1 MNNIIMSI
9 GYVTILII
17 VVCLVTIVVDEIN
30 NKIKKY
36 KYSKNTQIIKSGTC
50 FFNHDKNLKII
61 TKKDIKVKF
70 KKRTVIEATIDDNR
84 IWSYAWGMT
93 KEYAKRDLEKEII
106 NSITEYYENGC
117 LQQYIINDY
126 IEEVIEYKTEGE

>member
-106 NSITEYYENGC
+106 NSITEYYENGY
-117 LQQYIINDY
+117 LQQNSINDY